1 MKSTSPDQRK
11 LRSGF
16 TALELIVALGIIVV
30 VVLLLMPAERRAREP
45 ARRAQCRNNLKQI
58 GLALHN
64 YHDQHGVFPPA
75 FTVDAAGKP
84 LHSWRTLILPYLDQ
98 AALYDS
104 IDLSKPW
111 DDPAN
116 AHAKETATYCYSCP
130 SNPLPAG
137 MTTYVGLVGEQ
148 NFFSPTHPRKHS
160 ELPPGKSSQLIAV
173 FERDD
178 KRAVHWMSPEDGTAA
193 ELLTPPADRKNVHT
207 GGCHVLMADG
217 SIRFLSTN
225 LPQETLKSLL
235 SIDAPLFK
243 GEL

>member
-1 MKSTSPDQRK
+1 MKSTSLDQRST
-11 LRSGF
+11 RRGF
-16 TALELIVALGIIVV
+16 TALELIVALGVIVAL
-30 VVLLLMPAERRAREP
+30 VLFLMPATRRGREA
-45 ARRAQCRNNLKQI
+45 ARRTQCRNNLKQI

-116 AHAKETATYCYSCP
+116 AHAKETALACYRCRS
-130 SNPLPAG
+130 SMLPAG
-137 MTTYVGLVGEQ
+137 MTTYVGVVGEQ
-148 NFFSPTHPRKHS
+148 NFFSPNHPRKLS
-160 ELPPGKSSQLIAV
+160 EFPPDKTFQLIAI

-178 KRAVHWMSPEDGTAA
+178 QRAVHWMSPEDGTAA
-193 ELLTPPADRKNVHT
+193 ELLTPPADRKTVHT
-207 GGCHVLMADG
+207 GGFNSLLANERVYFVSKD
-217 SIRFLSTN
+217 

-235 SIDAPLFK
+235 SIDAPLLKDDF
-243 GEL
+243 